1 MLVYKT
7 YFLSNAVW
15 SSPFSSQSCETW
27 WDVDSSSS
35 PGLVRGS
42 ALRYGG
48 GPALPRKVICMGRDR
63 HMQDRADGIVWTGT
77 GWDSVGTC
85 SVLSIFLDFQKQIF
99 SKISPEKWV
108 GRSFMYAAF
117 AWPCLACGCLGG
129 AVSCAGS
136 CGAHHLSCHFWC
148 LVFAGVKMTKIGKD
162 FHEMCLTC
170 SNEIPSMKL

>member
-1 MLVYKT
+1 MRSDLLHFHRKV
-7 YFLSNAVW
+7 VRRD
-15 SSPFSSQSCETW
+15 ETW
-27 WDVDSSSS
+27 TA
-35 PGLVRGS
+35 PGLQVWFE
-42 ALRYGG
+42 ALLWGMEVAQHYHGRWFAWAEIATCRTGRMLSFGQGQGG
-48 GPALPRKVICMGRDR
+48 TAWGCA
-63 HMQDRADGIVWTGT
+63 AFWA
-77 GWDSVGTC
+77 
-85 SVLSIFLDFQKQIF
+85 FFDFQKQIF

-148 LVFAGVKMTKIGKD
+148 LVFAGVKMTKIRKA